1 MNGAPA
7 PIDAQSLK
15 ALVESELA
23 GISDGGVLARVRTML
38 VEPEV
43 ILRSWDYGN
52 AGERYPC
59 WTVLRV
65 PPPRGFDIAYCQHGF
80 GPAFPWGMVSADELT
95 LGNDGGWFE
104 TLLDILS
111 SSGLLRA

>member
-1 MNGAPA
+1 MKPA

-23 GISDGGVLARVRTML
+23 GISDGDVLARVRSML

-43 ILRSWDYGN
+43 ILRSWDYGD

-65 PPPRGFDIAYCQHGF
+65 QPPPRGFDIAYCQRGF
-80 GPAFPWGMVSADELT
+80 GPAFPWGMVSADEFNI
-95 LGNDGGWFE
+95 GNDGGWFE
-104 TLLDILS
+104 TLVEALS
-111 SSGLLRA
+111 SSGLLHA